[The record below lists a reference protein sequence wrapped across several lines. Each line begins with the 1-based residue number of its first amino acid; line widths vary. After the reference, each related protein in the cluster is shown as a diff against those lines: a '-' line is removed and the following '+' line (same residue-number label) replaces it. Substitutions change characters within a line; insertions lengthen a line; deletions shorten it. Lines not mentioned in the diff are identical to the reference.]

1 MKGIPIKIKM
11 LTPPPFLRRNNGI
24 FGCIEFG
31 IVGADIICADM
42 AMDVD

>member
-11 LTPPPFLRRNNGI
+11 LTPPPILRRNNGI

-31 IVGADIICADM
+31 SVGADIFNTDVC
-42 AMDVD
+42 MDVD